1 MLNKPTPFL
10 WFNNRIAEAISLYSS
25 VFPNTQLHHIHQ
37 ANGVVT
43 SATITINEQTLVLF
57 NGGPAY
63 EFTPAISFMVQC
75 QTQEEIDTYWDQ
87 LTANGGKEGRCGW
100 LTDPFGLS
108 WQIVPQTLPQLLSSS
123 QPQKAQSVMEAM
135 LKMNKLHIE
144 TLKQAGA

>member
-25 VFPNTQLHHIHQ
+25 VFPNTQLHYIHQ

-144 TLKQAGA
+144 TLQQAGA

>member
-25 VFPNTQLHHIHQ
+25 VFPNTQLHHIQQ

-43 SATITINEQTLVLF
+43 SATISINEQTLVLF

-63 EFTPAISFMVQC
+63 AFSPAISFMVQC

-108 WQIVPQTLPQLLSSS
+108 WQIIPHTLPQLLSNPL
-123 QPQKAQSVMEAM
+123 PQKAQSVMEAM

-144 TLKQAGA
+144 TLQQAGA